1 MKILKTTSEVMDAL
15 GGNQAVSQLTGRTAQ
30 AVSNWRRFD
39 SFPSNTFVAMTAALA
54 MSGQFAPASL
64 WGMRAAEMQA
74 KRK

>member
-15 GGNQAVSQLTGRTAQ
+15 GGNQAVSKLTGCTAQ

-39 SFPSNTFVAMTAALA
+39 SFPSNTFVAMTGALA

-64 WGMRAAEMQA
+64 WGMRAADARQT
-74 KRK
+74 R